1 MDCGHSLMSLIVSCR
16 LLLLLFAVTIA
27 HIIHII
33 CLNSPT
39 HTARRACGAT
49 RTDAFSTPR
58 ETRERDAVS
67 ADLPSKR
74 DPPPITTRS
83 FAIPLLFS
91 FTAEPV
97 NVPRLL
103 GGLDSWRCAGQQM
116 ARGTLSFIG

>member
-16 LLLLLFAVTIA
+16 LLLLLFAVTIS
-27 HIIHII
+27 HVIHII

-49 RTDAFSTPR
+49 RTDPSSTP
-58 ETRERDAVS
+58 RERDAVS
-67 ADLPSKR
+67 GDLPSKR
-74 DPPPITTRS
+74 DPPLITTRS

-103 GGLDSWRCAGQQM
+103 GGVDSWRCTGQQM